1 MLKFGCHRLEKEILM
16 KKVLCIA
23 LTLIISVATVTSS
36 AFSAYA
42 ATVSDSKNIFSSYSS
57 NNKIKIFWDKVKNS
71 KKYKL
76 YRSND
81 FSKCFKQIAVTEK
94 NSYTGFKSSKVYS
107 IRLRLCW
114 Q

>member
-1 MLKFGCHRLEKEILM
+1 M

-36 AFSAYA
+36 AFSAYSA
-42 ATVSDSKNIFSSYSS
+42 PKNISSSYSS

-76 YRSND
+76 YRSNN

-94 NSYTGFKSSKVYS
+94 NSYTGSKSSKVYS